1 MYLSSGLFYTEHFL
15 VIPSAS
21 KESSMDASL
30 SMTRVGED
38 SEHSFVSFRLPARN
52 DTSVFIV

>member
-30 SMTRVGED
+30 SMTR
-38 SEHSFVSFRLPARN
+38 
-52 DTSVFIV
+52 